1 MVHARSIHSAPLAV
15 WRPSTNAVASP
26 HRLTELPALPLSQI
40 TPLTPAKAWRHN
52 AARQGRWY
60 LTSADRH
67 IEYGSIRE
75 RDLLMWVEYEV
86 APTEIC
92 HSPVSIL
99 PGSYS
104 SEPGATSILGY
115 RDRSDQL
122 TLVFDEP
129 SISRCPETFARL
141 AAVGVRVEPIGSVG
155 PTVLAQVAWLAA
167 YRAERY
173 VMNQSTEALLRQF
186 ASHRI
191 KVSALVD
198 RVVTSSGGG
207 KAEILANVYSQG
219 WRRLLTFEGTHH
231 PSSPSAEVSIN
242 G

>member
-99 PGSYS
+99 
-104 SEPGATSILGY
+104 
-115 RDRSDQL
+115 
-122 TLVFDEP
+122 
-129 SISRCPETFARL
+129 
-141 AAVGVRVEPIGSVG
+141 AVGVRVEPIGSVG

>member
-1 MVHARSIHSAPLAV
+1 
-15 WRPSTNAVASP
+15 
-26 HRLTELPALPLSQI
+26 
-40 TPLTPAKAWRHN
+40 
-52 AARQGRWY
+52 
-60 LTSADRH
+60 
-67 IEYGSIRE
+67 
-75 RDLLMWVEYEV
+75 MWVEYEV

-231 PSSPSAEVSIN
+231 PSSPSAEVGIN